1 MRCVPASAL
10 GVSLAG
16 GRKLLGAATTD
27 MIRSVGAQSGGRWP
41 NVWIYRSS
49 RSRGSASRCAA
60 CGIAICLAVAESS
73 ISIAWLAWPK
83 RLCACPTQS
92 DSLEISQEVW
102 KEIQKLPQA
111 LLEGN
116 YPAA

>member
-1 MRCVPASAL
+1 MLCVPASAL

-16 GRKLLGAATTD
+16 GRKLSGAATTD

-49 RSRGSASRCAA
+49 RLSASRCAA

-92 DSLEISQEVW
+92 DSMEISQEVW